1 MKRSRTI
8 RRALET
14 LGETLL
20 KENESEEVR
29 NVAKFSLKVPSLSTP
44 SLEMKLVTTSVG
56 LQLDDDAFVPVGKM
70 QKRLHS
76 AIPESPN
83 IFHINLFSKEGKCK
97 TTITNTESLRD
108 YDWLSAGSNDVN
120 EIDDL
125 SQSFSSAFVQKCT
138 A

>member
-29 NVAKFSLKVPSLSTP
+29 NVTKFSLKVPSLSTP

-56 LQLDDDAFVPVGKM
+56 LQLDDDV
-70 QKRLHS
+70 S
-76 AIPESPN
+76 S
-83 IFHINLFSKEGKCK
+83 S
-97 TTITNTESLRD
+97 T
-108 YDWLSAGSNDVN
+108 
-120 EIDDL
+120 
-125 SQSFSSAFVQKCT
+125 SFSMSPFEFHSVDHNVLLDL
-138 A
+138 